1 MTSIHR
7 EIPALSIP
15 LIIANIT
22 TPLLGLIDVA
32 IVGNMGSAVYIA
44 AIAVGGAMFNMIYWP
59 FAFLRMGSSGMTAQA
74 YGAEDWRASS
84 LVLYRALLVALLVG
98 LVLLAL
104 QQLVSSVVIG
114 FMEVDGVTRQLAER
128 YFSICVWG
136 APAML
141 GGYALTGWFIGMQ
154 SSRSAMWMSIFINVI
169 NIVVSL
175 MLVYLFDYG
184 FVGVA
189 YGTLI
194 AQWGGLLFGV
204 VLCLR
209 FRQIKVSVSELF
221 CWVELRRFF
230 SINADIFLRTL
241 CLVAVTLWF
250 TSAGAHQGDTIL
262 AVNALL
268 MQLFLLFSYFMDGF
282 AFAGEALVGKYIGA
296 RQPDKLAM
304 SIKALFQWSIAV
316 AVTFTLIY
324 LFAGE
329 RFLHLLSNDVTVV
342 EASSQF
348 YYWAAI
354 IPIAGFMAFTWDG
367 VFIGATRTRAMLM
380 SMFVAMIVFF
390 VLYNLLI
397 TPMGNHGLWL
407 AFIAYLLVRG
417 IVLSVIYRF
426 NRKEFQI

>member
-84 LVLYRALLVALLVG
+84 MVLYRALLVALLVG

-114 FMEVDGVTRQLAER
+114 FMEVDGETRQLAER

-141 GGYALTGWFIGMQ
+141 GGYVLTGWFIGMQ

-175 MLVYLFDYG
+175 MLVYLFDCG

-194 AQWGGLLFGV
+194 AQWGGLLFGI
-204 VLCLR
+204 VLCIR

-316 AVTFTLIY
+316 AVIFTLIY

-354 IPIAGFMAFTWDG
+354 IPIAGFLAFTWDG

-380 SMFVAMIVFF
+380 SMFVAMVVFF

-407 AFIAYLLVRG
+407 AFIVYLFVRG
-417 IVLSVIYRF
+417 IVLSVIFRF
-426 NRKEFQI
+426 NRKEFQV

>member
-74 YGAEDWRASS
+74 YGAENWRASS

-98 LVLLAL
+98 LVLVAL

-114 FMEVDGVTRQLAER
+114 FMEVDGETRQLAER

-169 NIVVSL
+169 NIIVSL
-175 MLVYLFDYG
+175 MLVYLFDCG

-194 AQWGGLLFGV
+194 AQWGGLLFGI

-209 FRQIKVSVSELF
+209 SRQIKVSVSELF
-221 CWVELRRFF
+221 CWVEVRRFF

-250 TSAGAHQGDTIL
+250 TSVGAHQGDTIL

-316 AVTFTLIY
+316 AVIFTLIY

-380 SMFVAMIVFF
+380 SMFVAMVVFF
-390 VLYNLLI
+390 VLYKLLI

-407 AFIAYLLVRG
+407 AFIAYLFVRG
-417 IVLSVIYRF
+417 IVLSVIFRF
-426 NRKEFQI
+426 NRKEF

>member
-74 YGAEDWRASS
+74 YGAENWRASS

-98 LVLLAL
+98 LVLVAL

-114 FMEVDGVTRQLAER
+114 FMEVDGETRQLAER

-169 NIVVSL
+169 NIIVSL
-175 MLVYLFDYG
+175 MLVYLFDCG

-194 AQWGGLLFGV
+194 AQWGGLLFGI
-204 VLCLR
+204 VLCLSS
-209 FRQIKVSVSELF
+209 RQIKVSVSELF

-250 TSAGAHQGDTIL
+250 TSVGAHQGDTIL

-316 AVTFTLIY
+316 AVIFTLIY

-380 SMFVAMIVFF
+380 SMFVAMVVFF
-390 VLYNLLI
+390 VLYKLLI

-407 AFIAYLLVRG
+407 AFIAYLFVRG
-417 IVLSVIYRF
+417 IVLSVIFRF
-426 NRKEFQI
+426 NRKEF